1 MVDKVASSVRFS
13 PAPRMK
19 IMFKPAGSALVAATL
34 ALTSCGAVK
43 NSVAAVE
50 RTSKATGA
58 KMSAL
63 ADRINPPDVKIV
75 EVHEKDL
82 KKLPTG
88 EERVLAF
95 EQSRKRHFWSGFSSA
110 FSGPVDFVEPNL
122 PADGELEL
130 DDSLLP
136 PKAP

>member
-1 MVDKVASSVRFS
+1 MGSDARF
-13 PAPRMK
+13 APPLRMK
-19 IMFKPAGSALVAATL
+19 IMFKTIGFPLVAATL
-34 ALTSCGAVK
+34 ALSSCATLK
-43 NSVAAVE
+43 NSVAAVQ
-50 RTSKATGA
+50 RTSKATTA

-110 FSGPVDFVEPNL
+110 FSGPVDFVEPTL
-122 PADGELEL
+122 PADGALEL
-130 DDSLLP
+130 DASLLP

>member
-1 MVDKVASSVRFS
+1 MVDKVASNARFS

-19 IMFKPAGSALVAATL
+19 IMFKAIGFPLVAATL
-34 ALTSCGAVK
+34 ALSSCATVK
-43 NSVAAVE
+43 DSVAAVQ
-50 RTSKATGA
+50 RTSKATTS

-82 KKLPTG
+82 KKLQTG

-95 EQSRKRHFWSGFSSA
+95 EQSRKRHFWSGYSPR
-110 FSGPVDFVEPNL
+110 FSGPVDFVEPTL
-122 PADGELEL
+122 PADGELQL